1 MPAPPANLN
10 PHAVG
15 LFLDVDGTLL
25 EICDTPSSVVADEAL
40 IELLNAGNAA
50 LDGALCLVSGRSIDE
65 VDRIMSPEKYPVAGA
80 HGSELRVA
88 DGRIPASA
96 TVSFPDDAAKILQS
110 VVDRHEGLL
119 LERKHGGMSL
129 HYRKAPAL
137 EPECRK
143 LVTSL
148 LSDLGD
154 DFRLIAGKMVF
165 EIAPAAHNKGAA
177 IRRIMDEPPFAG
189 RTPVFIGD
197 DVTDEDGF
205 EVVNELDGMTVR
217 VGDIADSKA
226 RFTLRDVAAVRRW
239 LRGAIL
245 GENMEK
251 QCRENVCEQP

>member
-10 PHAVG
+10 PDAIG

-25 EICDTPSSVVADEAL
+25 EIRDTPSSVVADKD
-40 IELLNAGNAA
+40 LLGLLSDSHAA
-50 LDGALCLVSGRSIDE
+50 LDGALCLVSGRSIAE
-65 VDRIMSPEKYPVAGA
+65 VDRIMSPAKYAVAGA
-80 HGSELRVA
+80 HGAELRIA
-88 DGRIPASA
+88 DERIPMPAA
-96 TVSFPDDAAKILQS
+96 ASFPVDAVKILQS
-110 VVDRHEGLL
+110 VADRYEGLL

-148 LSDLGD
+148 MSDLGD

-165 EIAPAAHNKGAA
+165 EIAPAVHNKGAA

-205 EVVNELDGMTVR
+205 EVVNGLNGMTVR
-217 VGDIADSKA
+217 VGDIDDSEA
-226 RFTLRDVAAVRRW
+226 RFALRDVAAVRLW

-245 GENMEK
+245 DSNVKK
-251 QCRENVCEQP
+251 QCRENAT

>member
-10 PHAVG
+10 PDVIG

-25 EICDTPSSVVADEAL
+25 EICDTPSSVVADEDL
-40 IELLNAGNAA
+40 LELLNESDAA
-50 LDGALCLVSGRSIDE
+50 LAGALCLVSGRSIAE
-65 VDRIMSPEKYPVAGA
+65 VDRIMSPAKYPVAGA
-80 HGSELRVA
+80 HGSELRV
-88 DGRIPASA
+88 GGGHIPTAA
-96 TVSFPDDAAKILQS
+96 AVSFPDDATKTLRSI
-110 VVDRHEGLL
+110 VDRHEGLL

-129 HYRKAPAL
+129 HYRKAPEL
-137 EPECRK
+137 EPECRD

-148 LSDLGD
+148 MSDLGD

-177 IRRIMDEPPFAG
+177 IRRIMDEPPFSG
-189 RTPVFIGD
+189 RTPIFIGD

-205 EVVNELDGMTVR
+205 AAVNELGGMTVR
-217 VGDIADSKA
+217 VGDLADSKA
-226 RFTLRDVAAVRRW
+226 RFTLRDVGAVRRW

-245 GENMEK
+245 DGNMEK